1 MRLCVHLPRLA
12 ALAADSP
19 LRFEVIDGQRR
30 IARRGEAV
38 LAALPR
44 TDGCE
49 LLLHPFDV
57 LLVPVRLPN
66 LGGARLG
73 AALPGLVED
82 RLAGEAEHAHVVAT
96 ARGADGEAMAAVVDR
111 VLLARALALLSRAG
125 HRVVAATTAVLALP
139 HVPGRWRA
147 HVEDDVVALRT
158 GECAGVAFP
167 ASGEPPHELAL
178 HLAQAAR
185 PSGIEA
191 SGACDVPAWRDA
203 LSVPVDAVPPPDT
216 VPVPALDLLQYGF
229 ATGIADP
236 AVWRRTAVL
245 AAVLAIVFVGGLQ
258 LDAWRLR
265 GEERALRA
273 RMAGIVTTTFPEVPV
288 VLEPLAQMQRL
299 VADLDPGADRGGFAD
314 LAAALARVAD
324 AEPVDTIEYREGVL
338 SATFRWAPAERDAKR
353 DALVTRAVAAGL
365 KATAGGDAV
374 QLRRMDRP

>member
-30 IARRGEAV
+30 VTRRGEAV

-49 LLLHPFDV
+49 LVLHPFDV

-96 ARGADGEAMAAVVDR
+96 ARRADGEAMAAVVDR
-111 VLLARALALLSRAG
+111 ALFARALALMSRAG
-125 HRVVAATTAVLALP
+125 HRVVTATTAVLALP
-139 HVPGRWRA
+139 YVPGRWRM
-147 HVEDDVVALRT
+147 HVADDVVVVRT
-158 GECAGVAFP
+158 GECAGAAFP
-167 ASGEPPHELAL
+167 VSDGPPHELAL
-178 HLAQAAR
+178 HLAQAG
-185 PSGIEA
+185 PPGGIDA
-191 SGACDVPAWRDA
+191 SGACDPSAWSDA
-203 LSVPVDAVPPPDT
+203 LSVPVRAVPAIET

-229 ATGIADP
+229 AAGIADP
-236 AVWRRTAVL
+236 AVWRRTIVL
-245 AAVLAIVFVGGLQ
+245 AVVLLVVFVGGLQ

-265 GEERALRA
+265 SEVRALRA
-273 RMAGIVTTTFPEVPV
+273 HMTGIVTATFPDVPV
-288 VLEPLAQMQRL
+288 ILDPLAQMQRL

-314 LAAALARVAD
+314 LAAALARAAEAD
-324 AEPVDTIEYREGVL
+324 PVETIDYREGVL
-338 SATFRWAPAERDAKR
+338 SVTFRWAPAERDAR
-353 DALVTRAVAAGL
+353 RTAFIARAAAAGL
-365 KATAGGDAV
+365 VATAGGDAV
-374 QLRRMDRP
+374 QLRRKDGP

>member
-30 IARRGEAV
+30 ITRRGEAV

-49 LLLHPFDV
+49 LVLHPFDV

-66 LGGARLG
+66 LSGARLG

-96 ARGADGEAMAAVVDR
+96 TRRGDGDAMAAVVDR
-111 VLLARALALLSRAG
+111 ALLARAIALLSRAG

-139 HVPGRWRA
+139 YVPGRWRV
-147 HVEDDVVALRT
+147 HVEDDVAVVRT

-167 ASGEPPHELAL
+167 AAGEVPHELAL
-178 HLAQAAR
+178 HLAQAG
-185 PSGIEA
+185 PPGGIDA
-191 SGACDVPAWRDA
+191 SGACDASAWSAA
-203 LSVPVDAVPPPDT
+203 LSVPVRAVPAIET
-216 VPVPALDLLQYGF
+216 VPMPALDLLQYGF
-229 ATGIADP
+229 ASGIADP
-236 AVWRRTAVL
+236 AVWRRTVVL
-245 AAVLAIVFVGGLQ
+245 AVVLLVVFVGGLQ

-265 GEERALRA
+265 SEERALRV
-273 RMAGIVTTTFPEVPV
+273 RMAGTVTATFPEVPV
-288 VLEPLAQMQRL
+288 ILDPLAQMQRL

-314 LAAALARVAD
+314 LAAAFATVAGGD
-324 AEPVDTIEYREGVL
+324 PVDTIEYREGVL
-338 SATFRWAPAERDAKR
+338 SVTFRWAPAERDAKR
-353 DALVTRAVAAGL
+353 AALVARAAAAGL
-365 KATAGGDAV
+365 VATAGGDAV
-374 QLRRMDRP
+374 QLRRKDGL